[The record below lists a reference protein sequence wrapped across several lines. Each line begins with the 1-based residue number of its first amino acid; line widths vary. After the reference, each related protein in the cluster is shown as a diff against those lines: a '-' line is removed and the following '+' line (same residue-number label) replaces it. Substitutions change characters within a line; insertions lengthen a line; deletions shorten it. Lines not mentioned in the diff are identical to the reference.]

1 MDVKGH
7 NAEAER
13 QTSEMANGPGHQN
26 DIDPEKVDSNSISD
40 TSSHLAGNLAALTDP
55 DQKRTIEQNAF
66 LRKLQRA
73 AEWLSR
79 FNIESIGIAPL
90 RKEQRIVRQWW
101 SPGLLWFSANVNVL
115 TFSGG
120 TLAPSLGLGMVA
132 SQITILLFSAVLS
145 IPAAY
150 FSCFGPQLGMRQM
163 VQARYS
169 WGYFP
174 TCIACLLNA
183 AGMIGFTT
191 LNNILGGQTLSAVPK
206 DDTLSATVGIV
217 IIAVVSLLVSFS
229 GIRIL
234 HLFER
239 WLWLPVLICFC
250 ILIGLAGTGPEG
262 LHIPTNDAPL
272 EARAV
277 LGMGAVV
284 AGYLVAWAP
293 LGSDVTHYISPDVP
307 SYKIFIAVFLG
318 FFLSTAPIMMLGAAF
333 AISAKD
339 IPSWESALQVSNG
352 ALYDVILT
360 GPGGVG
366 NFGRFLLVILA
377 LSAIGNIA
385 ATLYSFGLTLQTL
398 LPLLGYVPR
407 FIWPVLATAIVLPLA
422 IVGADHFYTT
432 LSNFSAVL
440 GYWASLFVAV
450 VLVEHVVIRKRKFE
464 LYDTSV
470 WNDYRKLPLG
480 VAALVSAILSLGLV
494 IPSMDQVWFSGPI
507 AKKSGDLGFELGFVI
522 CCIIYIPLRLLEKH
536 LTGH

>member
-1 MDVKGH
+1 MEVVKH
-7 NAEAER
+7 ETETEA
-13 QTSEMANGPGHQN
+13 NQN
-26 DIDPEKVDSNSISD
+26 WMTNDSDHPRELDPEKADTRSLSDS
-40 TSSHLAGNLAALTDP
+40 SSHLAGNLAALTDP
-55 DQKRTIEQNAF
+55 DQKRTIEQNSF
-66 LRKLQRA
+66 LRNLQRI

-90 RKEQRIVRQWW
+90 RKEQRNVRQWW
-101 SPGLLWFSANVNVL
+101 SPGVLWFSANVNVL

-120 TLAPSLGLGMVA
+120 TLAPTLGLGMIA
-132 SQITILLFSAVLS
+132 SQITILLFSAILS

-174 TCIACLLNA
+174 TCVACLLNA

-206 DDTLSATVGIV
+206 DDALSATVGIV
-217 IIAVVSLLVSFS
+217 IIAVVSLFISFS
-229 GIRIL
+229 GIRVL

-293 LGSDVTHYISPDVP
+293 LGSDVTHYIAPDVP

-333 AISAKD
+333 AISATD
-339 IPSWESALQVSNG
+339 IPAWNDALELSNG
-352 ALYDVILT
+352 ALYNVILT

-407 FIWPVLATAIVLPLA
+407 FIWPILATAIVLPLA
-422 IVGADHFYTT
+422 IVGANHFYTT
-432 LSNFSAVL
+432 LSNFTAVL

-450 VLVEHVVIRKRKFE
+450 VLMEHLIIRKRNFG

-470 WNDYRKLPLG
+470 WNDYRKLPWG
-480 VAALVSAILSLGLV
+480 IAALASAILSLGLV
-494 IPSMDQVWFSGPI
+494 IPSMDQIWFSGPI
-507 AKKSGDLGFELGFVI
+507 AQRSGDLGFELGFAI
-522 CCIIYIPLRLLEKH
+522 CCIIYVPLRLLERQV
-536 LTGH
+536 TGR